1 MCLAVDSDGEKIA
14 KEMEVEEK
22 YQKVQ
27 AVVFL
32 SEFQIQLF
40 CKEPHLVSQE
50 QQLYCMS
57 CSC

>member
-1 MCLAVDSDGEKIA
+1 MCPAVDSDSEKIA

-40 CKEPHLVSQE
+40 CKEPHLVS
-50 QQLYCMS
+50 
-57 CSC
+57 